1 MYFFQAT
8 FDLILNKAV
17 AAKLPRDE
25 MVKTLF
31 VFSDMEFDEAG
42 GDKYET
48 DYMLIERKF
57 AEAGYP
63 LPGNLLLFVF
73 YF

>member
-1 MYFFQAT
+1 
-8 FDLILNKAV
+8 
-17 AAKLPRDE
+17 
-25 MVKTLF
+25 MVKTVF

-42 GDKYET
+42 GRKYET

-63 LPGNLLLFVF
+63 LPGNSLVYLIKF
-73 YF
+73 